1 MGASSS
7 KIKKV
12 NFEDLQEI
20 QYSNNSILINTLLAN
35 EQNCLIRKTINFN
48 DEETII
54 NNLLNGKTNA
64 KIFIYGKNTNDETI
78 YKKYN
83 QLLQLGFQEIY
94 VYPGGLFEWLCLQ
107 DIYGEES
114 FPTTKKELD
123 ILKYK
128 PHSHLNVK
136 YLENR

>member
-1 MGASSS
+1 MGTTTSQM
-7 KIKKV
+7 KKV

-20 QYSNNSILINTLLAN
+20 QHSNNSILINTLLEN
-35 EQNCLIRKTINFN
+35 QQHCLIRKTINFK

-54 NNLLNGKTNA
+54 NNLLNSKTKA
-64 KIFIYGKNTNDETI
+64 KIFIYGKNTNDESI

-94 VYPGGLFEWLCLQ
+94 VYSGGIFEWLCLQ

-128 PHSHLNVK
+128 SHSHLNIK
-136 YLENR
+136 YLGDR

>member
-1 MGASSS
+1 MGASNSQM
-7 KIKKV
+7 KKV
-12 NFEDLQEI
+12 NFEDLQEV
-20 QYSNNSILINTLLAN
+20 QNTNNSILINTLLVN
-35 EQNCLIRKTINFN
+35 EQDCLIRKTVNFK

-54 NNLLNGKTNA
+54 NNSLNGKTKE
-64 KIFIYGKNTNDETI
+64 KIFIYGKNTNDESI

-83 QLLQLGFQEIY
+83 QLVELGFKEIY

-114 FPTTKKELD
+114 FPTTKKEFD

-128 PHSHLNVK
+128 PVSYLNIK
-136 YLENR
+136 YLENK

>member
-1 MGASSS
+1 MGASNSQM
-7 KIKKV
+7 KKV

-20 QYSNNSILINTLLAN
+20 QYSNNSILINTLLVD
-35 EQNCLIRKTINFN
+35 EQHCLIRKTINFK

-54 NNLLNGKTNA
+54 NNLLNSKTKE
-64 KIFIYGKNTNDETI
+64 KIFIYGKNTNDESI

-94 VYPGGLFEWLCLQ
+94 IYPGGLFEWLCLQ

-128 PHSHLNVK
+128 PHSNLNVK
-136 YLENR
+136 YLQNK